1 MNFETIIYD
10 IETHPLIV
18 ALSVFI
24 LAFVGYRLFKPANT
38 TSSTLTTGAK
48 TVPTTQEV
56 YNQTFNS
63 YPTVQ
68 PPTGHIPVDTPV
80 PVRVPPVT
88 TYPPPTTQHLIGNP
102 PPVVKP
108 PVVKP
113 PVVKPPVVKPPT
125 KTVQGTYIHPGVWP
139 AQTSTLSGIASHYG
153 KSLNAIESLNQW
165 IYQQRHTWNLIYP
178 TDSIRIA

>member
-18 ALSVFI
+18 ALAVFI
-24 LAFVGYRLFKPANT
+24 LAFVGYRLFKPATVTNVT
-38 TSSTLTTGAK
+38 PGAK

-68 PPTGHIPVDTPV
+68 PPTGAVASDTPV
-80 PVRVPPVT
+80 PVSVT
-88 TYPPPTTQHLIGNP
+88 PSTPYVPPTTQHLIGNP

-113 PVVKPPVVKPPT
+113 PVVKPPQKHVD
-125 KTVQGTYIHPGVWP
+125 GTFIHPGVWP

-165 IYQQRHTWNLIYP
+165 IFQQRHTWNLIYP